1 MVTET
6 FYIKRGRRYIPVR
19 EYDGMLQDALPHGSY
34 VTVVRPGASVQRW
47 AIDPAYAPMIAAGI
61 VAREA
66 MSKVMISASEVR
78 LSGER
83 KPMTQEQRDAWENLI
98 AVFGPAARQLEHPS
112 VMEITQ
118 AGIDA
123 MIAEAERLLT
133 HPSVRSAYEH
143 FITVSKLVEDY
154 NERV

>member
-19 EYDGMLQDALPHGSY
+19 EYDGMLQNALPHGSY

-47 AIDPAYAPMIAAGI
+47 AVDPAYAPMIAAGI

-66 MSKVMISASEVR
+66 MSKVMSSASEIR

-83 KPMTQEQRDAWENLI
+83 KPMTREQRDAWENLV
-98 AVFGPAARQLEHPS
+98 AVFGPAARQLTWPS
-112 VMEITQ
+112 IAEVTQ
-118 AGIDA
+118 AGVDA

>member
-47 AIDPAYAPMIAAGI
+47 AVDPAYAPMIAAGI

-66 MSKVMISASEVR
+66 MARVMIKAAEVR
-78 LSGER
+78 MCNNR
-83 KPMTQEQRDAWENLI
+83 QPMTKEQSQAWENLVK
-98 AVFGPAARQLEHPS
+98 AFGPDARQLEHPS
-112 VMEITQ
+112 VMEVTQ
-118 AGIDA
+118 AGVDA
-123 MIAEAERLLT
+123 MAAEAERLMT

-143 FITVSKLVEDY
+143 FITVAKLAEDY
-154 NERV
+154 SERL

>member
-6 FYIKRGRRYIPVR
+6 FYIKRGRRYVPVR
-19 EYDGMLQDALPHGSY
+19 EYDAMLQNALPHGSY
-34 VTVVRPGASVQRW
+34 VTVVKPGASVQRW
-47 AIDPAYAPMIAAGI
+47 AVDPAYAPMIAAGI

-66 MSKVMISASEVR
+66 MSKVMLAASEVR
-78 LSGER
+78 LSGDR

-118 AGIDA
+118 AGVDA

>member
-6 FYIKRGRRYIPVR
+6 FYIKRGRRYVPVR
-19 EYDGMLQDALPHGSY
+19 EYDAMLQNALPHGSY
-34 VTVVRPGASVQRW
+34 VTVVKPGASVQRW
-47 AIDPAYAPMIAAGI
+47 AVDPAYAPMIAAGI

-66 MSKVMISASEVR
+66 MSKVMLAASEVR

-118 AGIDA
+118 AGVDA

>member
-19 EYDGMLQDALPHGSY
+19 EYDGMLQNALPHGSY
-34 VTVVRPGASVQRW
+34 VTVVQPGASVRRW
-47 AIDPAYAPMIAAGI
+47 AVDPAYAPMIAAGI

-66 MSKVMISASEVR
+66 MSKVMLAASEVR
-78 LSGER
+78 LGGDR

-118 AGIDA
+118 AGVDA

>member
-19 EYDGMLQDALPHGSY
+19 EYDSILENALPHGSY
-34 VTVVRPGASVQRW
+34 VTVVRPGVSVQRW
-47 AIDPAYAPMIAAGI
+47 AVDPAYAPMIAAGI
-61 VAREA
+61 VAGEAVSEA
-66 MSKVMISASEVR
+66 MRSASEIR
-78 LSGER
+78 LSQAR
-83 KPMTQEQRDAWENLI
+83 KPMTRKQRDAWENLI

-112 VMEITQ
+112 VMEVTQ
-118 AGIDA
+118 AGVDA

>member
-47 AIDPAYAPMIAAGI
+47 AVDPAYAPMIAAGI

-66 MSKVMISASEVR
+66 MSKVMLAASEVR

-112 VMEITQ
+112 VMEVTQ
-118 AGIDA
+118 AGVDA

>member
-6 FYIKRGRRYIPVR
+6 FYIKRGRRYVPVR
-19 EYDGMLQDALPHGSY
+19 EYDAILQNALPHGSY

-47 AIDPAYAPMIAAGI
+47 AVDPAYAPMIAAGI

-66 MSKVMISASEVR
+66 MSKVMISASEMR
-78 LSGER
+78 LSGDR
-83 KPMTQEQRDAWENLI
+83 KPMTQEQRDAWENLV

-112 VMEITQ
+112 VMEVTQ
-118 AGIDA
+118 AGVDA
-123 MIAEAERLLT
+123 MIAEAERLMT

-143 FITVSKLVEDY
+143 FITVSKLVENYD
-154 NERV
+154 ERV

>member
-47 AIDPAYAPMIAAGI
+47 AVDPAYAPMIAAGI

-66 MSKVMISASEVR
+66 MSDVMISASELR
-78 LSGER
+78 LSGDR
-83 KPMTQEQRDAWENLI
+83 KPMTREQRDAWENLI
-98 AVFGPAARQLEHPS
+98 AVFGPAARQLTWPS
-112 VMEITQ
+112 IAEITQ
-118 AGIDA
+118 AGVDA

>member
-19 EYDGMLQDALPHGSY
+19 EYDAMLQNALPHGSY
-34 VTVVRPGASVQRW
+34 VTVVRPGVSVQRW
-47 AIDPAYAPMIAAGI
+47 AVDPAYAPMIAAGI
-61 VAREA
+61 VAGEAVSEA
-66 MSKVMISASEVR
+66 MRSASEIR
-78 LSGER
+78 LSQER
-83 KPMTQEQRDAWENLI
+83 RPMTREQRDAWENLI
-98 AVFGPAARQLEHPS
+98 AVFGPAARQLTWPS
-112 VMEITQ
+112 IAEVTQ
-118 AGIDA
+118 AGVDA

>member
-6 FYIKRGRRYIPVR
+6 FYIKRGRRYVPVR
-19 EYDGMLQDALPHGSY
+19 EYDAMLQNALPHGSY

-47 AIDPAYAPMIAAGI
+47 AVDPAYAPMIAAGI

-66 MSKVMISASEVR
+66 MSKVMLAASEVR

-112 VMEITQ
+112 VMEVTQ
-118 AGIDA
+118 AGVDA

>member
-6 FYIKRGRRYIPVR
+6 FYIKRGRRYVPVR
-19 EYDGMLQDALPHGSY
+19 EYDAMLQNALPHGSY

-47 AIDPAYAPMIAAGI
+47 AVDPAYAPMIAAGI

-66 MSKVMISASEVR
+66 MSKVMLAASEVR

-83 KPMTQEQRDAWENLI
+83 KPMTQEQRDAWENLV

-112 VMEITQ
+112 VMEVTQ
-118 AGIDA
+118 AGVDA

>member
-6 FYIKRGRRYIPVR
+6 FYVKRGRRYVPVR
-19 EYDGMLQDALPHGSY
+19 EYDGMLQNALPHGSY

-66 MSKVMISASEVR
+66 MSKVMLAASEMR
-78 LSGER
+78 ISGDR
-83 KPMTQEQRDAWENLI
+83 KPMTQEQRDAWENLV

-118 AGIDA
+118 AGVDA

>member
-6 FYIKRGRRYIPVR
+6 FYIKRGRRYVPVR
-19 EYDGMLQDALPHGSY
+19 EYDDMLRNSEPYGAY
-34 VTVVRPGASVQRW
+34 VTVVKPGHSISRHTV
-47 AIDPAYAPMIAAGI
+47 DPAYAPMIAAGI

-66 MSKVMISASEVR
+66 MAKVMIKASEIR
-78 LSGER
+78 MCQNR
-83 KPMTQEQRDAWENLI
+83 KPMTKEQSKAWENLVR
-98 AVFGPAARQLEHPS
+98 AFGPDARQLEHPS

-118 AGIDA
+118 AGVDA

>member
-6 FYIKRGRRYIPVR
+6 FYVKRGRRYIPVR
-19 EYDGMLQDALPHGSY
+19 EYDDMLRNAEPHGAY
-34 VTVVRPGASVQRW
+34 VTVVKPGHSISRHAV
-47 AIDPAYAPMIAAGI
+47 DPAYAPMIAAGI

-66 MSKVMISASEVR
+66 MSKVMLSASEVR
-78 LSGER
+78 LSGDR
-83 KPMTQEQRDAWENLI
+83 KPMTREQRDAWENLI

-112 VMEITQ
+112 VMEVTQ
-118 AGIDA
+118 AGVDA

>member
-78 LSGER
+78 LLS
-83 KPMTQEQRDAWENLI
+83 
-98 AVFGPAARQLEHPS
+98 
-112 VMEITQ
+112 
-118 AGIDA
+118 
-123 MIAEAERLLT
+123 
-133 HPSVRSAYEH
+133 
-143 FITVSKLVEDY
+143 
-154 NERV
+154 

>member
-6 FYIKRGRRYIPVR
+6 FYIKRGRRYVPVR
-19 EYDGMLQDALPHGSY
+19 EYDDMLQNALPHGSY
-34 VTVVRPGASVQRW
+34 VTVVRPGSSVQRW

-66 MSKVMISASEVR
+66 MAEVMISASEVR
-78 LSGER
+78 VSGDR
-83 KPMTQEQRDAWENLI
+83 RPMTREQRDAWENLV

-112 VMEITQ
+112 VMEVTQ
-118 AGIDA
+118 AGVDA

>member
-6 FYIKRGRRYIPVR
+6 FYIKRGRRYVPVR
-19 EYDGMLQDALPHGSY
+19 EYDAMLQNALPHGSY
-34 VTVVRPGASVQRW
+34 VTVVKPGASVQRW
-47 AIDPAYAPMIAAGI
+47 AVDPAYAPMIAAGI

-66 MSKVMISASEVR
+66 MSKVMLAASEVR

-112 VMEITQ
+112 VMEVTQ
-118 AGIDA
+118 AGVDA

>member
-6 FYIKRGRRYIPVR
+6 FYIKRGRRYVPVR
-19 EYDGMLQDALPHGSY
+19 EYDTMLQNALPHGSY
-34 VTVVRPGASVQRW
+34 VTVVRPGSSVQRW
-47 AIDPAYAPMIAAGI
+47 AVDPAYAPMIAAGI

-66 MSKVMISASEVR
+66 MSDVMISASEVR

-83 KPMTQEQRDAWENLI
+83 KPMTREQRDAWENLI
-98 AVFGPAARQLEHPS
+98 AVFGPAARQLTWPS
-112 VMEITQ
+112 IAEVTQ
-118 AGIDA
+118 AGVDA
-123 MIAEAERLLT
+123 MIAEAERLMT

>member
-1 MVTET
+1 
-6 FYIKRGRRYIPVR
+6 
-19 EYDGMLQDALPHGSY
+19 MLQNALPHGSY
-34 VTVVRPGASVQRW
+34 VTVVRPGSSVQRW

-66 MSKVMISASEVR
+66 MAEVMISASEVR
-78 LSGER
+78 VSGNR
-83 KPMTQEQRDAWENLI
+83 RPMTREQRDAWENLV

-112 VMEITQ
+112 VMEVTQ
-118 AGIDA
+118 AGVDA

>member
-6 FYIKRGRRYIPVR
+6 FYIKRGRRYVPVR
-19 EYDGMLQDALPHGSY
+19 EYDAMLQNALPHGSY

-66 MSKVMISASEVR
+66 MAEVMISASEVR
-78 LSGER
+78 VSGDR
-83 KPMTQEQRDAWENLI
+83 RPMTKEQRDAWENLI
-98 AVFGPAARQLEHPS
+98 AVFGPAARQLTWPS
-112 VMEITQ
+112 IAEVTQ
-118 AGIDA
+118 AGVDA

-143 FITVSKLVEDY
+143 FITVSKLVGDY

>member
-6 FYIKRGRRYIPVR
+6 FYIKRGRRYVPVR
-19 EYDGMLQDALPHGSY
+19 EYDAMLQNALPHGSY
-34 VTVVRPGASVQRW
+34 VTVVKPGASVQRW
-47 AIDPAYAPMIAAGI
+47 AVDPAYAPMIAAGI

-78 LSGER
+78 LSGDR

-118 AGIDA
+118 AGVDA

-154 NERV
+154 SERV

>member
-66 MSKVMISASEVR
+66 MSKVMLAASEVR
-78 LSGER
+78 LSGDR
-83 KPMTQEQRDAWENLI
+83 KPMTREQRDAWENLV

-118 AGIDA
+118 AGVDA

>member
-6 FYIKRGRRYIPVR
+6 FYIKRGRRYVPVR

-34 VTVVRPGASVQRW
+34 VTVVRPGVSVQRW

-61 VAREA
+61 VAGEAVSEA
-66 MSKVMISASEVR
+66 MRSASEIR
-78 LSGER
+78 LSQDR
-83 KPMTQEQRDAWENLI
+83 KPMTREQRDAWENLV
-98 AVFGPAARQLEHPS
+98 AVFGPAARQLTWPS
-112 VMEITQ
+112 IAEITQ
-118 AGIDA
+118 AGVDA
-123 MIAEAERLLT
+123 MIAEAERLMT

>member
-19 EYDGMLQDALPHGSY
+19 EYDAMLQNALPHGSY
-34 VTVVRPGASVQRW
+34 VTVVKPGVSVQRW
-47 AIDPAYAPMIAAGI
+47 AVDPAYAPMIAAGI

-66 MSKVMISASEVR
+66 MSEVMISASELR

-83 KPMTQEQRDAWENLI
+83 RPMTKEQRDAWENLI
-98 AVFGPAARQLEHPS
+98 AVFGPAARQLTWPS
-112 VMEITQ
+112 IAEVTQ
-118 AGIDA
+118 AGVDA
-123 MIAEAERLLT
+123 MMAEAERLLT

>member
-6 FYIKRGRRYIPVR
+6 FYIKRGRRYVPVR
-19 EYDGMLQDALPHGSY
+19 EYDGMLQNALPHGSY
-34 VTVVRPGASVQRW
+34 VTVVRPGSSVQRW

-66 MSKVMISASEVR
+66 MAEVMISASEVR
-78 LSGER
+78 VSGNR
-83 KPMTQEQRDAWENLI
+83 RPMTREQRDAWENLV

-112 VMEITQ
+112 VMEVTQ
-118 AGIDA
+118 AGVDA

>member
-19 EYDGMLQDALPHGSY
+19 EYDGMLQNALPHGSY

-66 MSKVMISASEVR
+66 MSKVMLAASEMR
-78 LSGER
+78 ISGDR
-83 KPMTQEQRDAWENLI
+83 KPMTQEQRDAWENLV

-118 AGIDA
+118 AGVDA

>member
-19 EYDGMLQDALPHGSY
+19 EYDSILENALPHGSY
-34 VTVVRPGASVQRW
+34 VTVVRPGVSVQRW
-47 AIDPAYAPMIAAGI
+47 AVDPAYAPMIAAGI
-61 VAREA
+61 VAGEAVSEA
-66 MSKVMISASEVR
+66 MRSASEIR
-78 LSGER
+78 LSQDR
-83 KPMTQEQRDAWENLI
+83 KPMTREQRDAWENLI
-98 AVFGPAARQLEHPS
+98 AVFGPAARQLTWPS
-112 VMEITQ
+112 IAEVTQ
-118 AGIDA
+118 AGVDA
-123 MIAEAERLLT
+123 MIAEAERLMT

>member
-6 FYIKRGRRYIPVR
+6 FYIKRGRRYVPVR

-47 AIDPAYAPMIAAGI
+47 AIDPAYARI

-66 MSKVMISASEVR
+66 MSKVMLAASEVR
-78 LSGER
+78 LSGDR
-83 KPMTQEQRDAWENLI
+83 KPMTREQRDAWENLV

-118 AGIDA
+118 AGVDA

>member
-6 FYIKRGRRYIPVR
+6 FYVKRGRRYVPVR
-19 EYDGMLQDALPHGSY
+19 AYDNMLQDSLPHGAY
-34 VTVVRPGASVQRW
+34 VTVVKPGHSISRY

-66 MSKVMISASEVR
+66 MIKVMVKAAEVR
-78 LSGER
+78 LGQGR
-83 KPMTQEQRDAWENLI
+83 RPMTKEQSQAWENLI
-98 AVFGPAARQLEHPS
+98 KVFGPDARQLEYPN
-112 VMEITQ
+112 VGDVTQ
-118 AGIDA
+118 AGVDA
-123 MIAEAERLLT
+123 MVAEAEKLLT

-154 NERV
+154 SERV

>member
-6 FYIKRGRRYIPVR
+6 FYIKRGRRYVPVR
-19 EYDGMLQDALPHGSY
+19 EYDGMLQNALPHGSY

-66 MSKVMISASEVR
+66 MGEVMLSASEVR

-83 KPMTQEQRDAWENLI
+83 KPMTREQRDAWENLV
-98 AVFGPAARQLEHPS
+98 AVFGPAARQLTWPS
-112 VMEITQ
+112 IAEVTQ
-118 AGIDA
+118 AGVDA